1 MRNLIIGLSLL
12 AIFMVSYTLGS
23 ALRGYPLS
31 PREAF
36 FSKSKPVIMGTH
48 AVNATRPAPGAA
60 APPAKPGEPPAKDP
74 VEAVQ
79 TSRGSELTHALR
91 ALPHVQYNRL
101 HEALRRRFQQDY
113 PRNEHEHLKE
123 TAGRINIVGALSSYG
138 NRMMTKAEQQQLTN
152 FLEEVASAPG
162 ESPAVRARA
171 AEVLAGNLGKLEED
185 QRLDAL
191 AAMGNRDL
199 NLTSRQPAEVLED
212 VFRAEVLK

>member
-36 FSKSKPVIMGTH
+36 FSRPKPVSMGVH
-48 AVNATRPAPGAA
+48 AVNATRPAPGAPA
-60 APPAKPGEPPAKDP
+60 APASPGEPPAKDP

-79 TSRGSELTHALR
+79 AAKGSELAHALR

-101 HEALRRRFQQDY
+101 HEALRRRFGTEY
-113 PRNEHEHLKE
+113 PKNEHEQLKE
-123 TAGRINIVGALSSYG
+123 TAGRLNIVSALGGYG
-138 NRMMTKAEQQQLTN
+138 NRMITRAEQQQLTN
-152 FLEEVASAPG
+152 FLEDVASSPS
-162 ESPAVRARA
+162 ESPGVRARA

-191 AAMGNRDL
+191 AAMGSRDL
-199 NLTSRQPAEVLED
+199 NITSRQPAEVLED